1 MSPVGGR
8 TQEERAAL
16 LRDIRAECGFP
27 REPDVAHDRHW
38 AQVMLRIFG
47 WLTLT
52 MLGVAA
58 AMEVL

>member
-1 MSPVGGR
+1 MKHPV
-8 TQEERAAL
+8 ERAME
-16 LRDIRAECGFP
+16 IME
-27 REPDVAHDRHW
+27 EDRRW
-38 AQVMLRIFG
+38 ARVMLRIFG